1 MGCRGNS
8 LRVCVCGC
16 LSGSR
21 CTCVYLLMGHLH
33 ARRAA
38 ALKKKKKVHGTDW
51 FPGPDMPVNMGRR
64 SVLSCTG
71 LPSLLGQQPWGPQP
85 SCSPRHHAVESIVIP
100 LQAQLFQKSR
110 RPDTSK
116 DISRPTPTFVP
127 QAPQKVRSEGCRA
140 GRRRPPP
147 PSSPPCLSPFLLT
160 NTRLPV
166 SALPPQTT
174 AFLLPGRAAGPGWGD
189 LWFPVCSLP
198 RWLQLGEELVCP
210 RQGLPFLPRVP
221 LLKTS
226 VRLLRKTTRP
236 VSPQSPKL
244 PVGKLGLG
252 GRLDAGGGGAEEGG
266 EGREGPFKGG

>member
-1 MGCRGNS
+1 MSRKQPKGVCLWLPQWVTVHMCILTYGTPPCKTGC
-8 LRVCVCGC
+8 CF
-16 LSGSR
+16 
-21 CTCVYLLMGHLH
+21 
-33 ARRAA
+33 
-38 ALKKKKKVHGTDW
+38 KKKKVHGTDW

-147 PSSPPCLSPFLLT
+147 PSSPPCL
-160 NTRLPV
+160 
-166 SALPPQTT
+166 
-174 AFLLPGRAAGPGWGD
+174 AFPH
-189 LWFPVCSLP
+189 FC
-198 RWLQLGEELVCP
+198 
-210 RQGLPFLPRVP
+210 
-221 LLKTS
+221 
-226 VRLLRKTTRP
+226 
-236 VSPQSPKL
+236 
-244 PVGKLGLG
+244 
-252 GRLDAGGGGAEEGG
+252 
-266 EGREGPFKGG
+266 